1 MRALLL
7 ILATAVAVASAQF
20 PGGARR
26 FPAPPFRP
34 PPPPPARIAGPP
46 VLAPLA
52 KYPSNVIPIVRQSQ
66 DVGFDGTFQYSYET
80 ANGITVE
87 EKGYLKNAGVKDQEA
102 QVVEGSFSYPGPDG
116 RPLTVRY
123 YADET
128 GFHAEGDHLPV
139 PVKA

>member
-1 MRALLL
+1 MKAVLLL
-7 ILATAVAVASAQF
+7 LFVATVANAQF
-20 PGGARR
+20 FKGRGGAASPAQR
-26 FPAPPFRP
+26 FRPAVPPPLPVAAAAARGPAPN
-34 PPPPPARIAGPP
+34 I
-46 VLAPLA
+46 
-52 KYPSNVIPIVRQSQ
+52 IPIVRQAQ

-80 ANGITVE
+80 ANGITVQ

-102 QVVEGSFSYPGPDG
+102 QAVEGSFSYPGPDG
-116 RPLTVRY
+116 KLLTVRY